1 MDTVLVLL
9 AIGLLA
15 TFHLMSVI
23 TLKNRLESL
32 QKGIDKLK
40 TTCDYKANKVVGDIK
55 EIVDG
60 NAEKVNRVTKQETMR
75 LIYALPKI
83 YLVDRKARRN

>member
-1 MDTVLVLL
+1 MDTGLILI
-9 AIGLLA
+9 AIGLLG
-15 TFHLMSVI
+15 TFHFMSVI
-23 TLKNRLESL
+23 TLKNRLESVE
-32 QKGIDKLK
+32 KGLGKLK

>member
-1 MDTVLVLL
+1 MDTGLILI

-23 TLKNRLESL
+23 TLKKKLEAVSETL
-32 QKGIDKLK
+32 DKLK

-60 NAEKVNRVTKQETMR
+60 NTEKINRVTKQETMR

-83 YLVDRKARRN
+83 YLVDRKVRRS

>member
-1 MDTVLVLL
+1 MDTGLILI

-15 TFHLMSVI
+15 LFHFMSVI
-23 TLKNRLESL
+23 TLKKKLEAVSETL
-32 QKGIDKLK
+32 DKLK